1 LKIKEIVL
9 THAIEG
15 AEPWPDE
22 IQEEEEIEVEAVDGE
37 SVDDTESS
45 DDSDDGVPDG
55 TTVEWDLTKKD
66 DEDQMTLF

>member
-1 LKIKEIVL
+1 L

-15 AEPWPDE
+15 TEPWPDE
-22 IQEEEEIEVEAVDGE
+22 IQEPDELDTEVDAIEGVDGAE
-37 SVDDTESS
+37 DP
-45 DDSDDGVPDG
+45 DDGVPDG